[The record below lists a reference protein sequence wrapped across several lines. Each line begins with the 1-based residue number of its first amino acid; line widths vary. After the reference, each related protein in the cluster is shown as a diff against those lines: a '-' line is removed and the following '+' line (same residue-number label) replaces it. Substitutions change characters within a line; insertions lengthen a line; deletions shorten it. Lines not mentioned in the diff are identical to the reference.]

1 MKDPFQYT
9 FRFCCDPDFNDKV
22 ELEALDQY
30 AEEARIDD
38 VAVFVNVQEINTGH
52 ITMNEQERYITLI
65 KKVRE
70 LMDARGITTSI
81 NHWHSLM
88 HADLGK
94 HLREEQNFRLM
105 VDPKGNQA
113 NLCVCPCCE
122 NWLGYITTVYS
133 RYAELNPE
141 ILWVED
147 DFRLHNHDP
156 LIWGG
161 CFCEEHMRL
170 YSESAGKQLTREEF
184 VAGILQ
190 PGEVHPY
197 RKIWLD
203 VAQETMIHAAERIG
217 SAVRKVSKST
227 KVGLMSSVPHV
238 HAAEG
243 RNWSAILKGLAS
255 GLTPVNRIHLPGYSE
270 DVPSTYMLNFNMVS
284 MMTRAM
290 IPAETEVYPELENFP
305 YSRFTKSRRFTRFQL
320 LASLPLNLAGIT
332 IDLYD
337 LNGNG
342 ITWRDNYQKTLADT
356 KNYLNTLTQRGIFKG
371 KRAGVKVMFSE
382 TSAYT
387 LHTRTGK
394 SMEELYPQEVFF
406 AGLLSAFGMPF
417 VYCSDPGVKD
427 SIVAISGQYFRNLS
441 KEQIESIFEHNDVI
455 INADA
460 ADTLF
465 DLGLGYLANIK
476 SLRWMRQNQGEYS
489 FEQVTNHQ
497 EYYGM
502 KNARASAIII
512 CSDVIDVN
520 YNNPVKEYSAF
531 YNSFR
536 KRTASAETVSINSSG
551 KCSYLYPFGNFEQPL
566 SVSGMLRNSVR
577 QGIMQEALTE
587 MTCAVSVFPYVVEEP
602 YLMPYVYTWEKGYYI
617 YLINASTDHVDD
629 IKLLL
634 NKKVTEI
641 FAYHSDKEEEVQ
653 ARFTQEGGF
662 VRIEAGVLSMESV
675 LITVIIEEL

>member
-9 FRFCCDPDFNDKV
+9 FRFCCDPGFNDKV
-22 ELEALDQY
+22 ELEALDRY

-38 VAVFVNVQEINTGH
+38 VAVFVNVQELNTGH
-52 ITMNEQERYITLI
+52 ITREEQERYITLI
-65 KKVRE
+65 KKVHE
-70 LMDARGITTSI
+70 LMETKGITTSI
-81 NHWHSLM
+81 NHWHSVM

-94 HLREEQNFRLM
+94 QLHDGQNFRLM
-105 VDPKGNQA
+105 VDPMGNRA
-113 NLCVCPCCE
+113 NLCVCPGCE
-122 NWLGYITTVYS
+122 NWLEYFTDIYS

-161 CFCEEHMRL
+161 CFCEEHMRI
-170 YSESAGKQLTREEF
+170 YSERAGKQLTREEF

-190 PGEVHPY
+190 SGEVHPY

-203 VAQETMIHAAERIG
+203 VAQETMLHAAERIG

-243 RNWSAILKGLAS
+243 RNWSAILKGLAA
-255 GLTPVNRIHLPGYSE
+255 GLNPVNRIHLPGYIENS
-270 DVPSTYMLNFNMVS
+270 PSNYMLNFNMVS

-290 IPAETEVYPELENFP
+290 IPAEAEVYPELENFP
-305 YSRFTKSRRFTRFQL
+305 YSRFSKSRRFTRFQL
-320 LASLPLNLAGIT
+320 LAGLPLNLAGIT

-342 ITWRDNYQKTLADT
+342 ITWKDNYQKTLADT
-356 KNYLNTLTQRGIFKG
+356 KNYLNQLTGRGIFKG

-387 LHTRTGK
+387 LHTKAGK

-406 AGLLSAFGMPF
+406 AGLLSAFGIPF
-417 VYCSDPGVKD
+417 VYCNEPDVKD

-455 INADA
+455 INGDA
-460 ADTLF
+460 AATLF
-465 DLGLGYLANIK
+465 DLGLGDLANIK
-476 SLRWMRQNQGEYS
+476 SLRWMHQDQGEYS
-489 FEQVTNHQ
+489 YEQVTNQ
-497 EYYGM
+497 KEYYGM
-502 KNARASAIII
+502 ENARASAIII
-512 CSDVIDVN
+512 CSDAVDVE
-520 YNNPVKEYSAF
+520 YHHPIKEYSAF

-536 KRTASAETVSINSSG
+536 ERTAAAETVSINTRG
-551 KCSYLYPFGNFEQPL
+551 KSSYLYPFGNFEQPL
-566 SVSGMLRNSVR
+566 SVSNMLLNSIR
-577 QGIMQEALTE
+577 QCILQEALTE
-587 MTCAVSVFPYVVEEP
+587 MSCGESIVPYVVGEP
-602 YLMPYVYTWEKGYYI
+602 YLIPYVYPWEKGYYI
-617 YLINASTDHVDD
+617 YLVNASTDHVDN
-629 IKLLL
+629 IKLYM
-634 NKKVTEI
+634 NKNVAEI
-641 FAYHSDKEEEVQ
+641 LVYHSDKAEEVQ
-653 ARFTQEGGF
+653 AGFTREGGF
-662 VRIEAGVLSMESV
+662 ICIAAGVLSMESV
-675 LITVIIEEL
+675 LITVITEE